1 MAGDGWRRNLLQLF
15 PVVFCRQTRNHQ
27 CNGEQALEARQ
38 DLFRSENE
46 PVIKLTFAASGLA
59 SALLLFSSWAAFAQ
73 SEPWNTPYDPYFDRA
88 ELAPEYK
95 VLPDGTE
102 IRKVMLPGDVLL
114 EMERKDGKIK
124 IATFDQSGH
133 GAVLC
138 AKGIYQLVRAAL
150 DTCQDVENER
160 VSRLVDEALDRMD
173 HFILANSIEPV
184 TMSQLQERDQ
194 TRLRKLRNDLIGPDA
209 SGQLKS
215 CKADVPEH
223 VQFPAR
229 LVSEFDKTSDEEFT
243 ARVDDLLSV
252 PRLPAMNPCL

>member
-1 MAGDGWRRNLLQLF
+1 VAGNGRRRNLLQLF

-59 SALLLFSSWAAFAQ
+59 SALLLFSPWAAFAQ

-160 VSRLVDEALDRMD
+160 ISRLVDEALDRMD

-184 TMSQLQERDQ
+184 TMRQLQERDQ